1 MKLHHLFLTLLCIV
15 FISTSNISYGNN
27 ISDEIAFHNNDH
39 KRKISTENQI
49 SSGKSLRIRLYLE
62 GAMLNAPNVFGSDG
76 KRLMRDDL
84 RVSPFTGSNYIPL
97 SDPYQKTVKFVNL
110 AVKHKHVGS
119 GSLPQY
125 STITDSASV
134 FGVTGE
140 NAIVDW
146 VFIEIRSAIDNKQVI
161 ATRSGLLQRDGH
173 VVDVDGVSDL
183 LFPDLSDAEF
193 HVAVF
198 HRNHLGCMS
207 MPVSGGDLID
217 FTNPQTPVFDFGST
231 MGGRLNYTGLCRK
244 TNQYGYAMLWAGNF
258 NADSAIKFDPPGD
271 DHNIL
276 MMETSGFAEPGNF
289 SKGALG
295 YFQGDFDMNS
305 KVKYDNPFDDKNMLF
320 AQVLF
325 YELNLHLLGNF
336 TYFIEQV
343 PSRNP

>member
-15 FISTSNISYGNN
+15 FVSTSNISYGNN
-27 ISDEIAFHNNDH
+27 ISNEIAFLNNDN
-39 KRKISTENQI
+39 KWKINTENQI

-97 SDPYQKTVKFVNL
+97 SDPYQKTIKFVNL
-110 AVKHKHVGS
+110 AVKHKHVGV

-146 VFIEIRSAIDNKQVI
+146 VFVEIRSANNNKQVI

-183 LFPDLSDAEF
+183 LFPDLSDSEF

-207 MPVSGGDLID
+207 LPVSGGDLID

-231 MGGRLNYTGLCRK
+231 MGGRLNYAGLCRK

-258 NADSAIKFDPPGD
+258 NADSAIKFDPPKD

-276 MMETSGFAEPGNF
+276 MMETLGFVESGNF

-295 YFQGDFDMNS
+295 YFQGDYDMNS
-305 KVKYDNPFDDKNMLF
+305 KIKYDNPSDDKNMLF
-320 AQVLF
+320 AQVLL
-325 YELNLHLLGNF
+325 YDLNLQLLGNF

-343 PSRNP
+343 PTRNP